1 MKVEL
6 EFNTKIKD
14 ESDIL
19 ARISHVVKTA
29 KEKGFNLEEIELVP
43 DNEDENSSNNESR
56 DIKTVEQKQFIN
68 EIEDKNITNQKT
80 FGTKQKELRNEIIQ
94 KF

>member
-43 DNEDENSSNNESR
+43 EEGDENPSNIESKNGR
-56 DIKTVEQKQFIN
+56 TEEQKHFMSD
-68 EIEDKNITNQKT
+68 IEDKDITNRKT
-80 FGTKQKELRNEIIQ
+80 EGNKHKELRNEIIQ

>member
-56 DIKTVEQKQFIN
+56 DIKTDEQKQFIN

>member
-43 DNEDENSSNNESR
+43 DDEDENSSNNQQR
-56 DIKTVEQKQFIN
+56 TIKTDDQKQFIN
-68 EIEDKNITNQKT
+68 DIDEKNTNNQKT
-80 FGTKQKELRNEIIQ
+80 VANKQKEIRNEIMQ

>member
-19 ARISHVVKTA
+19 ARICHVVKTA

-56 DIKTVEQKQFIN
+56 DIKTDEQKQFIN